1 MAPIALSGATGK
13 VYSMVLEET
22 VVFENTAD
30 ADVFIAFL
38 RKRGCA
44 SRKTV
49 SSEVA
54 LEEVYCGT
62 LDQLISWQTRA
73 AEECEADGHMQD
85 AAWFRSGAEKYT
97 QVRDRITVLIA
108 GKGPGDLLYTY
119 RDMEEEFSAMIPRA
133 TEILSRAQTGRP
145 VLDECPLLVVSYIM
159 SESGHIEKTP
169 EGYRLVKTPVPGEVR
184 AELAGNIPEVSEDLF
199 EELTT
204 RVNYTLYPEVRV
216 TIEPSVYFLC
226 EPEELLDILMDL
238 SIDDESLDI
247 IESDLYAKKLIIT
260 SLVDVVEQAGT
271 ITLTDLTRT
280 LREYHSKAEATRNI
294 SLALSENIT
303 AMVVADLKKLEILG
317 GKDPVVRI
325 NKKLQNRMKKGP

>member
-216 TIEPSVYFLC
+216 TIEPRSTFSASLKNC
-226 EPEELLDILMDL
+226 
-238 SIDDESLDI
+238 SIYSWISRSTMNHSISSSL
-247 IESDLYAKKLIIT
+247 T
-260 SLVDVVEQAGT
+260 S
-271 ITLTDLTRT
+271 TRK
-280 LREYHSKAEATRNI
+280 S
-294 SLALSENIT
+294 
-303 AMVVADLKKLEILG
+303 
-317 GKDPVVRI
+317 
-325 NKKLQNRMKKGP
+325 